1 MYWMKEVKPQDSNHP
16 ETLTAE
22 RSLAG
27 ELPLD
32 PPKSDGRV
40 NRSVT
45 TRKKIVDALTA
56 LIYEG
61 CLSPTAEQ
69 VAQRAHIGLRTVF
82 RHFDD
87 MDSLYRE
94 INSDL
99 ETLLVPVISVRL
111 VGDSW
116 QNRLM
121 QSVELRSQLYDRIAA
136 MHLAA
141 QVHRHQSSFVAD
153 NLMRDVMRLR
163 EINRHILPASVQ
175 QNAVVFEA
183 LDLLMSPDTWIR
195 LRRDQQLSADQ
206 ALNVVRLGVKAV
218 LATVAE

>member
-1 MYWMKEVKPQDSNHP
+1 MEEMKPHDSDRP
-16 ETLTAE
+16 EAPTLE
-22 RSLAG
+22 RSRSS
-27 ELPLD
+27 ELPAELSS
-32 PPKSDGRV
+32 SDGRV
-40 NRSVT
+40 NRSVV

-69 VAQRAHIGLRTVF
+69 VAQRASIGLRTVF

-116 QNRLM
+116 QDRLM
-121 QSVELRSQLYDRIAA
+121 QSVELRTQLYDRIAA

-183 LDLLMSPDTWIR
+183 LDLLMSPDTWVR

-206 ALNVVRLGVKAV
+206 ALNVIRLGVKAV
-218 LATVAE
+218 LATAAQ